1 MLAKEFGVRRP
12 STIKALKGP
21 LPAGTNDWSVWSDE
35 LQKYQKRPLTVTLLN
50 SQAKVDA
57 AQEFFAD
64 DSSEESE
71 PSPPVLDPLGPRLK
85 REAAQA
91 AAKEAAKLQ
100 LTGVAAVVLEG
111 LPLTEREKELGEKN
125 DVYIHMGEVR
135 ILQFIRII
143 IRFNSI

>member
-1 MLAKEFGVRRP
+1 MHPGAGRPARRRAAGAVRFLTEIADDFRRFVDEIGDFRRDFG
-12 STIKALKGP
+12 
-21 LPAGTNDWSVWSDE
+21 
-35 LQKYQKRPLTVTLLN
+35 
-50 SQAKVDA
+50 
-57 AQEFFAD
+57 QEFFA

-143 IRFNSI
+143 IRFTSI